1 MRPLSIVLA
10 GLILAG
16 ALPARAEGPP
26 RLAGS
31 AAIGNETL
39 VANQQVAKAQA
50 AGAITS
56 FMTKGAQEC
65 DAEGECR
72 SLFGADDKL
81 DYTSMQST
89 AQALTGSQAFNFTD
103 KDGSSSS
110 VSAQTSSLAVAC
122 GDYRTKTVS
131 GVAFKVTHCQ
141 VNSSGDAQLSF
152 KVCSAPTRGLPISPP
167 DNTVECSS
175 NASDPTFHPPA
186 GKICKKAACD
196 TEPEGS
202 LNGWS
207 AVNTVNFTASLP
219 EDATD
224 DEKTENGLGLV
235 FYPPLSGGV
244 PRNFKADSDNLTAVK
259 IVQTFVNTGTGKTAL
274 GLRVAYRKKSK
285 VTRDMI
291 MQGAAG
297 VPNPRDHTEAWD
309 TITKLQGNAMLP
321 QYQQKYA
328 QNGTD
333 CLRQIHQGIASDG
346 KIKVCDE
353 SFDQNGIKPLART
366 AQVAAEGQDCGTTQQ
381 CLQEVVNTNTW
392 KQTCRSDVPLS
403 LRKCETLTDY
413 TMNTHIGS
421 RTRPT
426 ETCQE
431 KRLVTEN
438 ECTTSAHYDTP
449 PVPTCT
455 PGTWIDRNEANYSY
469 GAWSGADRMLSRFY
483 CDPNANLT
491 SNIIPIQVYAHGGSG
506 ACTDWQTISLDFSTG
521 ALVTSAA
528 TVLPH
533 WGGYCRTVLVS
544 AQVMK
549 TCTIT
554 DTRCSVRLT
563 FYGFY
568 KQYLTHPEG
577 YVDVRVDYGTF
588 DMEFLRPGYIAP
600 EPVIDNACSG
610 YEASQ

>member
-1 MRPLSIVLA
+1 MRPLSLALA
-10 GLILAG
+10 GLLLAG
-16 ALPARAEGPP
+16 ALPAIADGPP
-26 RLAGS
+26 VLAGS

-39 VANQQVAKAQA
+39 AANQAVAKAQA
-50 AGAITS
+50 AGAITT

-72 SLFGADDKL
+72 SLFGQDDKL

-89 AQALTGSQAFNFTD
+89 AQSLTGSQAFNFMD
-103 KDGSSSS
+103 KDGGSNS
-110 VSAQTSSLAVAC
+110 VSAQTSSLTVVC

-131 GVAFKVTHCQ
+131 GVAFKPTHCQ
-141 VNSSGDAQLSF
+141 VNTTGDAQLSF
-152 KVCSAPTRGLPISPP
+152 KVCTAPSRGLPISPP
-167 DNTVECSS
+167 DNTVDCSS
-175 NASDPTFHPPA
+175 NASDPTFHPPP

-196 TEPEGS
+196 TEPEDS

-207 AVNTVNFTASLP
+207 AETTVVFSASLP
-219 EDATD
+219 EEATD

-235 FYPPLSGGV
+235 FYPPLDGSV
-244 PRNFKADSDNLTAVK
+244 PKNFKADSDNLTAVK
-259 IVQTFVNTGTGKTAL
+259 IVQTFVNNDTGKTAV
-274 GLRVAYRKKSK
+274 GLRVAYRKKTT

-297 VPNPRDHTEAWD
+297 VPNPRDHTDSWD

-333 CLRQIHQGIASDG
+333 CLRQVQQGLATDG
-346 KIKVCDE
+346 KITVCDE
-353 SFDQNGIKPLART
+353 TFDQNGIKPLAKT
-366 AQVAAEGQDCGTTQQ
+366 AQVAAEGEDCGTTQQ

-392 KQTCRSDVPLS
+392 QQTCRSDVPLS

-431 KRLVTEN
+431 NRLVTEN

-455 PGTWIDRNEANYSY
+455 PGTWVDHNEGTPVF
-469 GAWSGADRMLSRFY
+469 GAGGADRMLSRFY
-483 CDPNANLT
+483 CDPNANLS
-491 SNIIPIQVYAHGGSG
+491 SNYIPIQVFAHGGSG
-506 ACTDWQTISLDFSTG
+506 ACVDWQTINLDFSTG
-521 ALVTSAA
+521 TLLDPGA
-528 TVLPH
+528 TVMPH
-533 WGGYCRTVLVS
+533 WGGSCLPVKVS
-544 AQVMK
+544 AQVLK
-549 TCTIT
+549 TCTLT
-554 DTRCSVRLT
+554 DTTCRVRLV
-563 FYGFY
+563 FYRSGITRY
-568 KQYLTHPEG
+568 GQPYYIHH
-577 YVDVRVDYGTF
+577 GTF
-588 DMEFLRPGYIAP
+588 DMEFLRPGYIAQD
-600 EPVIDNACSG
+600 PVIDNACSG